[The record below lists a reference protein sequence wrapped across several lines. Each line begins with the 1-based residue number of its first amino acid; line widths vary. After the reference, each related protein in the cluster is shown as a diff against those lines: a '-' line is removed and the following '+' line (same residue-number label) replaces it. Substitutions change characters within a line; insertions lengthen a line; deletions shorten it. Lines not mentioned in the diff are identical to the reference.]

1 MMEKVILGK
10 TGIEIKRLGFG
21 GIPIQRVDE
30 RQAVETVMHAIER
43 GVDFIDTSRAYT
55 TSERRIGLAL
65 REIGEGAKG
74 VILATKSLEQ
84 TADKIRRDVDVSL
97 KELGRDKIELYQC
110 HFIKDFAAYRRVTL
124 KGGALEGLLK
134 ARDEG
139 LIDHVGITSHN
150 LDVLDRAVDDSL
162 FETIMVCYSFLE
174 SKAEKTLI
182 PKALAHGTGVI
193 IMKALSGGVIE
204 DPELAIK
211 YALALGGTAV
221 IPGVESMDKFD
232 RNWDI
237 FLGDLTLGPQELR
250 QIDAIR
256 SEFDKQFCRRCDYCQ
271 PCPEGIS
278 IQHVLGIKS
287 LVKRNGPGC
296 VKEGW
301 IKEAVNQ
308 ARNCTRCG
316 ACLER
321 CPYELPIPDL
331 IRQNVEWVEGL
342 LEGRP

>member
-1 MMEKVILGK
+1 MMEKMILGM
-10 TGIEIKRLGFG
+10 TGLEIKRLGFG

-30 RQAVETVMHAIER
+30 RQAVETVIHAIDQ

-55 TSERRIGLAL
+55 TSETRIGLAL
-65 REIGEGAKG
+65 REAGKR
-74 VILATKSLEQ
+74 VVVATKSLEQ
-84 TADKIRRDVDVSL
+84 TADKMRRDVDVSL

-110 HFIKDFAAYRRVTL
+110 HFIKDFDAYRRVTS

-139 LIDHVGITSHN
+139 LIEHIGITSHN
-150 LDVLDRAVDDSL
+150 LEVLDRAIDDGL

-174 SKAEKTLI
+174 FKAEETLI
-182 PKALAHGTGVI
+182 PKALASDIGVI
-193 IMKALSGGVIE
+193 IMKPFSGGVID

-211 YALALGGTAV
+211 YALALGGTAL
-221 IPGVESMDKFD
+221 IPGVESREKFD
-232 RNWDI
+232 RNWGI
-237 FLGDLTLGPQELR
+237 FQGALNISPEER
-250 QIDAIR
+250 QQIEAIR
-256 SEFDKQFCRRCDYCQ
+256 SEFDKKFCRRCDYCQ

-278 IQHVLGIKS
+278 IQHVIGVRS
-287 LVKRNGPGC
+287 LVKRSGPKLLRG
-296 VKEGW
+296 GW
-301 IKEAVNQ
+301 VKEAVDT

-331 IRQNVEWVEGL
+331 IRENIEWVEARLEAGL
-342 LEGRP
+342 